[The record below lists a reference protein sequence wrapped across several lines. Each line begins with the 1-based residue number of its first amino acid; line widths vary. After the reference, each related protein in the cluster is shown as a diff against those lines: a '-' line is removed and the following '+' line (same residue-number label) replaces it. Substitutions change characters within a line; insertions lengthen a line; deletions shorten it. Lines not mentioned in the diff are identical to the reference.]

1 MKEIGSDIQAHQQVL
16 MELWHTF
23 DGICKKHDIPYF
35 LFAGSALGAVRHQGI
50 IPWDDDLD
58 VVLMRDD
65 YERFLRVA
73 DGELDQQQY
82 FLQREF
88 SEHFPMFFSKLRKNG
103 TACMER
109 YIPRDPQMHQGI
121 YLDIFPCDNL
131 SDAPMIRKLQFFVS
145 KMVIAKSLDQRGYL
159 TDSIVKKIFI
169 LMCRVLPKQAMAR
182 FVQRRTDP
190 DSAFVHTFFGGARSY
205 EKNVFPREWFQERV
219 WLPFGDS
226 TAPVSK
232 YYHEMLTKLYGDYM
246 TPLPEEQRDCKVHAD
261 IVDTQNSYECYL
273 EMQKNQNVQVFTR
286 SIR

>member
-121 YLDIFPCDNL
+121 YLDIPDL
-131 SDAPMIRKLQFFVS
+131 S
-145 KMVIAKSLDQRGYL
+145 
-159 TDSIVKKIFI
+159 
-169 LMCRVLPKQAMAR
+169 
-182 FVQRRTDP
+182 
-190 DSAFVHTFFGGARSY
+190 
-205 EKNVFPREWFQERV
+205 
-219 WLPFGDS
+219 
-226 TAPVSK
+226 
-232 YYHEMLTKLYGDYM
+232 
-246 TPLPEEQRDCKVHAD
+246 
-261 IVDTQNSYECYL
+261 
-273 EMQKNQNVQVFTR
+273 
-286 SIR
+286 